1 MEKHYFI
8 GEGPEAEKLIAA
20 TLERR
25 EVATEARRKLMEDYG
40 ADGLIKRDWDGGR
53 IIGLG
58 FKKKTDAPFL
68 KGCEKVSDG
77 YTYYPKRNTK
87 AGKELAKRL
96 EDERLTFNASSFIR
110 DALGI
115 SRMVFEGR
123 QIFEAAA
130 GVTEDLKKI
139 LVVIPGTKEKSP
151 GCTDPFPAVPEWMRE
166 VKESEFLA
174 AQGK

>member
-25 EVATEARRKLMEDYG
+25 EVATEARRALMQDYG
-40 ADGLIKRDWDGGR
+40 ADGLIESGGFNNVV
-53 IIGLG
+53 IGLG
-58 FKKKTDAPFL
+58 FNKKTDAPFL
-68 KGCEKVSDG
+68 KGHELLSGG
-77 YTYYPKRNTK
+77 YAYYPKRNTK

-96 EDERLTFNASSFIR
+96 DDKKISFDHSRFILDCLKASRTVIEGTKVIMSAACISEDMKR
-110 DALGI
+110 
-115 SRMVFEGR
+115 
-123 QIFEAAA
+123 
-130 GVTEDLKKI
+130 I
-139 LVVIPGTKEKSP
+139 LVVIPGVTEKVHFS
-151 GCTDPFPAVPEWMRE
+151 DPFPAVPEWLRE